1 MTDIRAYLESKR
13 SEVRK
18 AMLPLE
24 TSTASLRSEL
34 STQDAKLRSL
44 AKELSDIEKA
54 LQALGKKEKSE
65 SEITIK
71 EAILLVL
78 ADMPNGLTAA
88 EILAAINDRHFGG
101 TVVRTSMSPQ
111 LARLKNDDHKI
122 RQRGERYFLA

>member
-13 SEVRK
+13 TEVRK

-34 STQDAKLRSL
+34 SAQDAKLRSL
-44 AKELSDIEKA
+44 AKELSDIERA
-54 LQALGKKEKSE
+54 LHALGKKAKSE
-65 SEITIK
+65 TEITIK
-71 EAILLVL
+71 EAILLLL
-78 ADMPNGLTAA
+78 ADAPNGLTSA
-88 EILAAINDRHFGG
+88 EILQAINDRHFAG

-111 LARLKNDDHKI
+111 LARLKNEDHKI

>member
-34 STQDAKLRSL
+34 SAQDAKLRSL

-54 LQALGKKEKSE
+54 LQALGKRQKAEN
-65 SEITIK
+65 EISIK

-88 EILAAINDRHFGG
+88 EILTAINDRHFGG